1 MINIRWKLVLII
13 VMLDFFHL
21 FVKLDGRIYP
31 TIKYVKSVSS
41 GQLFIFSRIFQ
52 RKISANRLALVG
64 MAGGR
69 AGRRRPQLG

>member
-1 MINIRWKLVLII
+1 MAGFTLPLN
-13 VMLDFFHL
+13 
-21 FVKLDGRIYP
+21 
-31 TIKYVKSVSS
+31 VKSVSS